1 MKAGRPS
8 FLKKGSKKLL
18 LVGVCGPFRNGQRTP
33 RSKSL
38 LLPFFK
44 KEDLSCFS

>member
-1 MKAGRPS
+1 MKAGRPA

-18 LVGVCGPFRNGQRTP
+18 LVGVRGPFRNGQRAP
-33 RSKSL
+33 GSKSL
-38 LLPFFK
+38 LLLFSK